1 METTEFNEEYDNLQS
16 KIDKNRKYKKRRVLD
31 YEDGEKTISWLDK
44 TVNIINT
51 YGMGKVLQ
59 AFVIV
64 LMSIFSVMLY
74 NAVDN
79 IDLIEKF
86 LSSESVK
93 HTTGSEIRIDV
104 NPKIMKT
111 LTKMVYTME
120 GDRVSIIEMHNGK
133 ENPTNLPFIYC
144 DMTYEETRDR
154 VQYISEEYENM
165 NMSKFTFPSYVYEH
179 RFFIGSV
186 EEMMA
191 IDKKLAM
198 RLDMNNVNYV
208 GIIIIRTTVD
218 IGFLMIS
225 YENVPNLSRDEIY
238 ASLSYYVQ
246 EIGTYLDYG
255 KQIELKEKRVW

>member
-31 YEDGEKTISWLDK
+31 YEDGEKTINWLDK

-154 VQYISEEYENM
+154 VPYISEEYENM

-186 EEMMA
+186 EEMMV